1 MIDSFKSLFGNWI
14 LAYNRQI
21 LFQSALKFSP
31 DRPHTTANFALP
43 EIKFARFRLKT
54 NSRTSSKCLSTDLVL
69 RKWAPFAL

>member
-1 MIDSFKSLFGNWI
+1 LSSLGSFAAPESLFGNWI

-54 NSRTSSKCLSTDLVL
+54 NSRTSSKL
-69 RKWAPFAL
+69 FNG